1 MAEEFDME
9 GAVAGVADQIFD
21 STSEDV
27 DDSRGE
33 VEEEAVAPAVEEEA
47 TEPVVEEEAAAPAVE
62 EEATEPVVEARPA
75 PQSWAKDKHEAWAK
89 MPVEAQDY
97 YIQREQQM
105 LAGLEQY
112 KEHSTF
118 GKQLRDVFTPYK
130 ALLQAQ
136 GVDEAKAAQYMLN
149 AHYRLSS
156 GSPQERAAYFATL
169 ADSYKIDLGMLPQ
182 AAGQTEIDPT
192 VRALQEKVGSLEQS
206 LTRQQQAEMTAAQQ
220 KVVADVQAFAADPKH
235 PYFDECSDDIVAFV
249 QAGSTLEAAYE
260 KAVYANPV
268 TRAKEIARLQ
278 AESEATLREKAGK
291 SAQIAKKATSTNVR
305 SRDTQKAPTEPKG
318 TMRDTMLEALE
329 EIKTRVH

>member
-1 MAEEFDME
+1 MADEFDMDS
-9 GAVAGVADQIFD
+9 AVAGVADQIFD
-21 STSEDV
+21 SPSEDV
-27 DDSRGE
+27 NDDNE
-33 VEEEAVAPAVEEEA
+33 DIDVEAA
-47 TEPVVEEEAAAPAVE
+47 PVVEDEVAQPAAEDELAAPAVE
-62 EEATEPVVEARPA
+62 DETAQPVVEARPA
-75 PQSWAKDKHEAWAK
+75 PQSWAKDKHEVWSK

-136 GVDEAKAAQYMLN
+136 GVDEAKATQYMLN

-156 GSPQERAAYFATL
+156 GSPQDKAAYFATL
-169 ADSYKIDLGMLPQ
+169 ADSYKIDMGLLPQ
-182 AAGQTEIDPT
+182 PGGQTQVDPT

-206 LTRQQQAEMTAAQQ
+206 LTQRQQAEMTAAQQ
-220 KVVADVQAFAADPKH
+220 KVAADVQAFASDPKH

-278 AESEATLREKAGK
+278 AENEAALREKAGK
-291 SAQIAKKATSTNVR
+291 SAQIAKKASSTNVR